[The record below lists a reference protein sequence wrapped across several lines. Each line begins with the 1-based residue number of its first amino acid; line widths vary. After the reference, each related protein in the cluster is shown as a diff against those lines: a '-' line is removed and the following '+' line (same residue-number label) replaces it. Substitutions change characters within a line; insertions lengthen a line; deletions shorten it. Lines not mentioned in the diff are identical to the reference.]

1 MNKLSKIFLVI
12 IIILT
17 IALGV
22 MTYYYVQ
29 MRQAY
34 LGAANQMYDMIK
46 TIEETEK

>member
-1 MNKLSKIFLVI
+1 MNKLSKLFLVI
-12 IIILT
+12 IVILT

-34 LGAANQMYDMIK
+34 LGAANQMYEMIK
-46 TIEETEK
+46 TIVEPEE

>member
-46 TIEETEK
+46 TIEKTEK

>member
-1 MNKLSKIFLVI
+1 MNKLSKLFLVI
-12 IIILT
+12 IVILT

-34 LGAANQMYDMIK
+34 LGAANQIYEMVK
-46 TIEETEK
+46 TMEETQK